1 MLLIN
6 LWYNE
11 FRGINMGEKEIK
23 EESLE
28 RKIRRHEV
36 NFSTI
41 QGGQS
46 QDYLERYLN
55 EHSLHENMDIVDQM
69 VAKIDKQIL
78 KESLAKL
85 QGQDK
90 LILCQYLS
98 GIKQNLI
105 AKNFNISPSAINQ
118 RLEKIIYNYRTILCN
133 NEIFSQSSFYDKFQ
147 SEAEYLF
154 NAYLR
159 EVRQKGMLSIDLNEV
174 KNLIKEI
181 RKAITHSIMTKSNM
195 SIREQLSK
203 QIDYSS
209 LDDKYVEQMNNA
221 FAEQGIEAH
230 FEKLKT
236 FKGNIVQVLKMVDDF
251 IAELEEKSG
260 QMATK

>member
-1 MLLIN
+1 
-6 LWYNE
+6 
-11 FRGINMGEKEIK
+11 MGEKEIK

-105 AKNFNISPSAINQ
+105 AKNFNISSSAINQ

-203 QIDYSS
+203 QIDYSN
-209 LDDKYVEQMNNA
+209 LDDNWIKQTNKT
-221 FAEQGIEAH
+221 FADYGIEAH
-230 FEKLKT
+230 FENLKN
-236 FKGNIVQVLKMVDDF
+236 FKGNVVQVLKMVDNF
-251 IAELEEKSG
+251 ITDLEGKG
-260 QMATK
+260 NQLIIK